1 MWPPIETLSP
11 GNRNGKAR
19 LMRIVG
25 PSPDCIG
32 STPRARRNTTPAPIS
47 PNTAPEAPTVYVS
60 GLDSRIAPKAPVSSE
75 AK

>member
-47 PNTAPEAPTVYVS
+47 PNTAPEAPTV
-60 GLDSRIAPKAPVSSE
+60 
-75 AK
+75 